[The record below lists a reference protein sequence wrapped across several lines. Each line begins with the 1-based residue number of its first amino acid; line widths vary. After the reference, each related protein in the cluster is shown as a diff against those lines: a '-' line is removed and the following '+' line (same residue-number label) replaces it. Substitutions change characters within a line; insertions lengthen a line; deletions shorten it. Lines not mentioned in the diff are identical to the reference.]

1 MIAVSRHRWV
11 PTKVPSDCCDIVC
24 HHRTPRLHHT
34 PPPCQPASS
43 WPPLTRQHIDKV
55 LAPDMAPVF
64 AWPARTRQVRGLVAR
79 RGARVQHRPVRARP
93 QRVRGHARR
102 LALRA
107 RGPSAGPGTTH
118 VRTLPGHCARAFGES
133 MPEPNRAEQDG
144 SQQPQAA
151 AAERCVR
158 RCAQPRVPLHGTRA
172 ACPHAACPGARRP
185 CLQDEAAVRDERVV
199 VQVRPR
205 RELQHVRQQI
215 VQARLLRR
223 PRAGH
228 RVNDAGARLARPRQ
242 LAGERARA
250 AAAAGRAPRAR
261 STAAEWRPSGSPG
274 AGASAATAD
283 SGGRAGGAGAACWG
297 AHRVRVARVRLRRG
311 AQPCER
317 LRDRAAH

>member
-158 RCAQPRVPLHGTRA
+158 PYTAPAQ
-172 ACPHAACPGARRP
+172 HART
-185 CLQDEAAVRDERVV
+185 
-199 VQVRPR
+199 
-205 RELQHVRQQI
+205 
-215 VQARLLRR
+215 
-223 PRAGH
+223 
-228 RVNDAGARLARPRQ
+228 RLAP
-242 LAGERARA
+242 AR
-250 AAAAGRAPRAR
+250 
-261 STAAEWRPSGSPG
+261 
-274 AGASAATAD
+274 
-283 SGGRAGGAGAACWG
+283 GGRACRMRRPSATSGWSCRSVPAGNCSTSGSRSSKRASCG
-297 AHRVRVARVRLRRG
+297 AHAPVTV
-311 AQPCER
+311 
-317 LRDRAAH
+317 